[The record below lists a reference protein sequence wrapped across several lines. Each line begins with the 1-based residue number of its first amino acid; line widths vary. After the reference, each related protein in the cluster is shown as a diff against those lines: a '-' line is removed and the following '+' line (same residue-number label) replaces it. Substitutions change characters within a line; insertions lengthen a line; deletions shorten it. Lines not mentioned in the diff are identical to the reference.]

1 MKKKLF
7 TSCMLLAAVGLASAQ
22 QVNTSNSASVSG
34 TNTVSADKSGANVQS
49 DNKINASSQ
58 TSVSGPTHNFGKNA
72 KAAEHSGGARH
83 EKNNSLNATDSLA
96 AGTTVNAVLAKPI
109 DSQKCKP
116 GDQVVA
122 TAAQDVKSDGKV
134 VIQKGSKLVGHVTQ
148 AESKGKGEANSSL
161 GMVFDHAVL
170 KNGQEVQIN
179 SVVQAIAASR
189 VNAAPVGDDAFA
201 ETGSAAGMAHSGT
214 AAGGGLLGGV
224 ASTATSTT
232 GTVSN
237 VGGGATGA
245 VTSTVGSTA
254 NVGNGL
260 SNSLNSNTSGVVGL
274 KGLSLATDASN
285 ATQGSVITSTGKSV
299 HLDGGTQMM
308 LRVVK

>member
-22 QVNTSNSASVSG
+22 QVNSSNSATVSG
-34 TNTVSADKSGANVQS
+34 TNTVSADKSGGNAQS

-58 TSVSGPTHNFGKNA
+58 TSVSGPTHNSGKDA
-72 KAAEHSGGARH
+72 KAAEHSGVPRD
-83 EKNNSLNATDSLA
+83 ENATDSLA

-122 TAAQDVKSDGKV
+122 TAAQDVKFDGKV
-134 VIQKGSKLVGHVTQ
+134 VIRKGSKLVGHVTQ

-161 GMVFDHAVL
+161 GIVFDHAVL
-170 KNGQEVQIN
+170 KNGQEVQMN

-189 VNAAPVGDDAFA
+189 VNSAPVGDDAFA
-201 ETGSAAGMAHSGT
+201 ETGGAAGMAHSGS

-232 GTVSN
+232 GAVSN
-237 VGGGATGA
+237 VGGGASGA

-260 SNSLNSNTSGVVGL
+260 SSSLNSNTSGVVGL